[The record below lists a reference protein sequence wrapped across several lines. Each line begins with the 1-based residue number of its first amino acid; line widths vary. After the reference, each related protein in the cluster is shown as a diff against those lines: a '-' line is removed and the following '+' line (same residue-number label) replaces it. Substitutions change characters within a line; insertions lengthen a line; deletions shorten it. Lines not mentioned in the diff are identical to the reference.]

1 MTIHLAQAKTQQVA
15 WRQAAGGTAMVAAAV
30 CLFMVTMLVLTIA
43 EERRQTPLN
52 SPQIAAMKQELVD
65 RSNDEALKER
75 IRQTDQKLRA
85 TYFAS
90 QKQVKRG
97 AWLLVA
103 AGAALALALKSY
115 STLAAEPPK
124 LTGERPDTWQEKK
137 LARLGV
143 AVSAAVIVGSAGAWA
158 VLSRPELP
166 EVKEAGPVL
175 PPAGPELLAKGWPS
189 FRGFPGDGVV
199 AAGSM
204 PQAWDGAAGKG
215 IAWKSSVPLPGHGS
229 PVVFGGLVFLAGS
242 DGTSQEV
249 FAFDD
254 ASGQLKWRGSVPRG
268 TLQNPNVFED
278 TGHAAATP
286 VTDGVRVYA
295 MFATGD
301 LAAFDYSG
309 KRLWNKNLG
318 VSESTYGYAAS
329 LAMDKGNV
337 IVQFDQTSD
346 PDSGKS
352 ALLCFDGATG
362 RQVWKTP
369 RPVENSWSSPIVAG
383 GRIYTTGNPWV
394 IAYDATSGKEI
405 WKAKLL
411 EGDVAASPV
420 FRDGVL
426 YVANDRAVA
435 AAIRADGKGDVTA
448 THVLWTNKEPLLPDI
463 VSPLTDGKRL
473 LLTHGGG
480 TLTCLDAVTG
490 KEVWTH
496 DVGGT
501 VHASPVLVGDRV
513 YLTSDDGVTHVF
525 GLGAEFKELG
535 AFPLGEKV
543 SASPA
548 VMDGRMFIRGK
559 ENLYC
564 IK

>member
-1 MTIHLAQAKTQQVA
+1 MTVRLVQAQTQQVA
-15 WRQAAGGTAMVAAAV
+15 WRQAAGGTAIVAAAV
-30 CLFMVTMLVLTIA
+30 CLFMVTMLVLTITQ
-43 EERRQTPLN
+43 ERRQTPLN
-52 SPQIAAMKQELVD
+52 SPQIAAMKQDLVD

-75 IRQTDQKLRA
+75 IRQTDQRLRA

-90 QKQVKRG
+90 QRQTKRG

-103 AGAALALALKSY
+103 AGAALAMALKSY
-115 STLAAEPPK
+115 STLAAAPPK

-143 AVSAAVIVGSAGAWA
+143 AVSAVIIVGSAGAWA
-158 VLSRPELP
+158 MLSRPELP
-166 EVKEAGPVL
+166 EIKEAGPAL
-175 PPAGPELLAKGWPS
+175 PPAGPEQLAKAWPS
-189 FRGFPGDGVV
+189 FRGFAGDGVV
-199 AAGSM
+199 SAGSM
-204 PQAWDGAAGKG
+204 PQAWDGEAGKG
-215 IAWKSSVPLPGHGS
+215 VVWKSPVPLPGHGS
-229 PVVFGGLVFLAGS
+229 PVVFGDLVFLAGS
-242 DGTSQEV
+242 DGTTQEV
-249 FAFDD
+249 FAFDV

-268 TLQNPNVFED
+268 TLQTPNVFED
-278 TGHAAATP
+278 TGHAAATA

-295 MFATGD
+295 MFGAGD
-301 LAAFDYSG
+301 LAAFDYAG

-318 VSESTYGYAAS
+318 VAESTYGYAAS

-352 ALLCFDGATG
+352 ALFCFEGSTG
-362 RQVWKTP
+362 RQVWKTT

-383 GRIYTTGNPWV
+383 GRIYTAGNPWV
-394 IAYDATSGKEI
+394 IAYDAASGKEI

-411 EGDVAASPV
+411 EGDVAPSPV

-435 AAIRADGKGDVTA
+435 AAIRTDGSGDVTA
-448 THVLWTNKEPLLPDI
+448 THVLWTNKDPMLPDMS
-463 VSPLTDGKRL
+463 SPITDGKRL
-473 LLTHGGG
+473 LFAHGGG
-480 TLTCLDAVTG
+480 TVTCLDAATG

-496 DVGGT
+496 DLGGM
-501 VHASPVLVGDRV
+501 VHASPVLVGDKV
-513 YLTSDDGVTHVF
+513 YLTGVDGVTHVF
-525 GLGAEFKELG
+525 GLGAEFKQLG
-535 AFPLGEKV
+535 AYPLGEKV

-548 VMDGRMFIRGK
+548 VVDGRLFIRGK